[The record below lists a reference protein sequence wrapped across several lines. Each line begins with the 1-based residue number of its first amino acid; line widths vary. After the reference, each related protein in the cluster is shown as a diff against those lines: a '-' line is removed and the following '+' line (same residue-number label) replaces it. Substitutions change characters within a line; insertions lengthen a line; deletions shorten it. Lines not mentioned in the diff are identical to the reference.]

1 MVRTCPCHGHGRGST
16 PRRIVLIS
24 THFVV
29 ESKNPNYNIDMN
41 IFVTDNC
48 PVQSARNLPDKH
60 IVKMPL
66 ETCQMLAIIYSDWY
80 YGVGKLYKLDGTPYR
95 TQHGAFRNH
104 PCTQWA
110 ADNEYNL
117 AWLILHGVALCDEYY
132 QRYGKVHTC
141 YDVIC
146 QAQHIYHDCFTIKL
160 TDAAERVDSFTRA
173 MPEDLKY
180 NTRIN
185 TIEAYKYYL
194 NTKPWLAT
202 NYLRIPT
209 RKPSF
214 IITPM
219 TTTPN
224 KSDLPVYDFS
234 TTPEQRANEQAAI
247 DQAIK
252 DAEAA
257 MKAPAA
263 SRKQDAP
270 AVAKMKAKKLV
281 PAKAKG
287 SKSGRVVGISA
298 DENKFLKELL
308 SLYNNKEMEYNAFI
322 ESNKAAYTKLL
333 DRYNKN

>member
-1 MVRTCPCHGHGRGST
+1 
-16 PRRIVLIS
+16 
-24 THFVV
+24 
-29 ESKNPNYNIDMN
+29 MN
-41 IFVTDNC
+41 IFVTDPC
-48 PVQSARNLPDKH
+48 PIQSARNLPDKH

-80 YGVGKLYKLDGTPYR
+80 YGVGKLYKQDGTPYATKR
-95 TQHGAFRNH
+95 GAFRNH

-110 ADNEYNL
+110 AANQYNL
-117 AWLILHGVALCDEYY
+117 AWLIKHGLALCDEYY
-132 QRYGKVHTC
+132 ARYGKVHTC
-141 YDVIC
+141 LDVIH
-146 QAQHIYHDCFTIKL
+146 QAVRIYNRCFDECVTTASSKV
-160 TDAAERVDSFTRA
+160 TEFTRA
-173 MPEDLKY
+173 MPEYIKY
-180 NTRIN
+180 NNTIS

-194 NTKPWLAT
+194 NTKPWLAH
-202 NYLRIPT
+202 NYLRIPS

-247 DQAIK
+247 DKAIK

-298 DENKFLKELL
+298 DENIFLKQL
-308 SLYNNKEMEYNAFI
+308 
-322 ESNKAAYTKLL
+322 LL
-333 DRYNKN
+333 DIANNTQYNKDEAYNKLIARYNIKN

>member
-1 MVRTCPCHGHGRGST
+1 
-16 PRRIVLIS
+16 
-24 THFVV
+24 
-29 ESKNPNYNIDMN
+29 MN
-41 IFVTDNC
+41 IFVTDPC
-48 PVQSARNLPDKH
+48 PIQSARNLPDKH

-80 YGVGKLYKLDGTPYR
+80 YGVGKLYKQDGTPYR
-95 TQHGAFRNH
+95 TAHGAFRNH

-110 ADNEYNL
+110 AANQYNL
-117 AWLILHGVALCDEYY
+117 AWLIRHGYALCDEYN

-141 YDVIC
+141 LDVIS
-146 QAQHIYHDCFTIKL
+146 Q
-160 TDAAERVDSFTRA
+160 AERIFHRSFSHINTLYHASRKVKDFTRA
-173 MPEDLKY
+173 MPEYIKFD
-180 NTRIN
+180 TTID
-185 TIEAYKYYL
+185 TIEAYKRYL

-202 NYLRIPT
+202 NYLRIPS

-214 IITPM
+214 IQTTM

-247 DQAIK
+247 DKAIK

-263 SRKQDAP
+263 KKQDAP
-270 AVAKMKAKKLV
+270 AVAKIKAKKLV
-281 PAKAKG
+281 PAKKAAPKG

-298 DENKFLKELL
+298 DENKFLKNLL
-308 SLYNNKEMEYNAFI
+308 EIIADDENYAITIKD
-322 ESNKAAYTKLL
+322 AAYTKLL

>member
-1 MVRTCPCHGHGRGST
+1 
-16 PRRIVLIS
+16 
-24 THFVV
+24 
-29 ESKNPNYNIDMN
+29 MN
-41 IFVTDNC
+41 IFVTDPC
-48 PVQSARNLPDKH
+48 PIQSARNLPDKH

-80 YGVGKLYKLDGTPYR
+80 YGVGKLYKQDGTPYR

-110 ADNEYNL
+110 AANPYNL
-117 AWLILHGVALCDEYY
+117 AWLIRHGYALCHEYNL
-132 QRYGKVHTC
+132 RYNKVHTC
-141 YDVIC
+141 LDVIE
-146 QAQHIYHDCFTIKL
+146 QAERIYHKSFDNLMLSDASIK
-160 TDAAERVDSFTRA
+160 VDSFARA
-173 MPEDLKY
+173 MPEYLKY
-180 NTRIN
+180 DD
-185 TIEAYKYYL
+185 TITTMEAYKRYL

-202 NYLRIPT
+202 NYLRIPS

-247 DQAIK
+247 DKAIK

-263 SRKQDAP
+263 KRQDAP

-298 DENKFLKELL
+298 DENKFLQQLL
-308 SLYNNKEMEYNAFI
+308 LDIIADHSYDEFI
-322 ESNKAAYTKLL
+322 EKNKAAYDKLVS
-333 DRYNKN
+333 RYNKN

>member
-1 MVRTCPCHGHGRGST
+1 
-16 PRRIVLIS
+16 
-24 THFVV
+24 
-29 ESKNPNYNIDMN
+29 MN
-41 IFVTDNC
+41 IFVTH
-48 PVQSARNLPDKH
+48 PSPIQSARNLPDKH

-80 YGVGKLYKLDGTPYR
+80 YGVGKLYKQDGTPYATKR
-95 TQHGAFRNH
+95 GAFRNH

-110 ADNEYNL
+110 AANQYNL
-117 AWLILHGVALCDEYY
+117 AWLILHGVALCDEYH
-132 QRYGKVHTC
+132 QRYLPKVHTC
-141 YDVIC
+141 YDVLC
-146 QAQHIYHDCFTIKL
+146 QAQYIYHDCFDELL
-160 TDAAERVDSFTRA
+160 TDAAAKVTDFTRA
-173 MPEDLKY
+173 MPEDIKFD
-180 NTRIN
+180 T
-185 TIEAYKYYL
+185 TIDTITAYKRYL

-202 NYLRIPT
+202 NYLRIPS

-214 IITPM
+214 IITTM

-247 DQAIK
+247 DKAIK

-263 SRKQDAP
+263 KKQDAP

-298 DENKFLKELL
+298 DENIFLKQL
-308 SLYNNKEMEYNAFI
+308 
-322 ESNKAAYTKLL
+322 LL
-333 DRYNKN
+333 DIANNTQYNKDEAYNKLIARYNIKN

>member
-1 MVRTCPCHGHGRGST
+1 
-16 PRRIVLIS
+16 
-24 THFVV
+24 
-29 ESKNPNYNIDMN
+29 MN
-41 IFVTDNC
+41 IFVTDAD
-48 PVQSARNLPDKH
+48 PIQSALNLPDKH
-60 IVKMPL
+60 VVKMPL

-80 YGVGKLYKLDGTPYR
+80 YGVGNLHKLDGTPYR
-95 TQHGAFRNH
+95 TAHGAFRNH

-110 ADNEYNL
+110 AANQYNL
-117 AWLILHGVALCDEYY
+117 AWLIRHGYALCHEY
-132 QRYGKVHTC
+132 QARYGKVHTC
-141 YDVIC
+141 LDVIS
-146 QAQHIYHDCFTIKL
+146 QAERIYHKSFDIISL
-160 TDAAERVDSFTRA
+160 SYASRLVTDFTRA
-173 MPEDLKY
+173 MPEYLKY
-180 NTRIN
+180 DTSID
-185 TIEAYKYYL
+185 TITAYIRYL

-202 NYLRIPT
+202 NYLRIPS

-214 IITPM
+214 ITTTM

-247 DQAIK
+247 DKAIK

-263 SRKQDAP
+263 NKKQDAP

-298 DENKFLKELL
+298 DENIFLKQLL
-308 SLYNNKEMEYNAFI
+308 LDIANNTQYNKD
-322 ESNKAAYTKLL
+322 AAYNKLIA
-333 DRYNKN
+333 RYNIKN

>member
-1 MVRTCPCHGHGRGST
+1 
-16 PRRIVLIS
+16 
-24 THFVV
+24 
-29 ESKNPNYNIDMN
+29 MN
-41 IFVTDNC
+41 IFVTDYC

-80 YGVGKLYKLDGTPYR
+80 YGVGKLYKQDGTPYR

-110 ADNEYNL
+110 ARSPYNL
-117 AWLILHGVALCDEYY
+117 AWLILHGVALCDEYH
-132 QRYGKVHTC
+132 QRYLPKVHTC
-141 YDVIC
+141 YDVLC
-146 QAQHIYHDCFTIKL
+146 QAQVIYHNCFDELL
-160 TDAAERVDSFTRA
+160 TDAAAKVTDFTRA
-173 MPEDLKY
+173 MPDYIKY
-180 NTRIN
+180 NTTID
-185 TIEAYKYYL
+185 TIEAYKIYL

-247 DQAIK
+247 DKAIK

-263 SRKQDAP
+263 KKQDAP

-298 DENKFLKELL
+298 DENVFLKQL
-308 SLYNNKEMEYNAFI
+308 
-322 ESNKAAYTKLL
+322 LL
-333 DRYNKN
+333 DIANNTQYNKDEAYNKLIARYNIKN

>member
-1 MVRTCPCHGHGRGST
+1 
-16 PRRIVLIS
+16 
-24 THFVV
+24 
-29 ESKNPNYNIDMN
+29 
-41 IFVTDNC
+41 
-48 PVQSARNLPDKH
+48 
-60 IVKMPL
+60 
-66 ETCQMLAIIYSDWY
+66 MLAIIYSDWY
-80 YGVGKLYKLDGTPYR
+80 YGVGKLYKQDGTPYR

-117 AWLILHGVALCDEYY
+117 AWLIVHGVALCDEYTA
-132 QRYGKVHTC
+132 RYGKVHTC
-141 YDVIC
+141 LDVIA
-146 QAQHIYHDCFTIKL
+146 QAEQIYKRCFDL
-160 TDAAERVDSFTRA
+160 DHYDASQEVTSFTRA
-173 MPEDLKY
+173 MPEYIKY
-180 NTRIN
+180 NDRIS

-194 NTKPWLAT
+194 NTKPWLAH
-202 NYLRIPT
+202 NYLRIPS

-247 DQAIK
+247 DKAIK

-298 DENKFLKELL
+298 NENIFLKQL
-308 SLYNNKEMEYNAFI
+308 
-322 ESNKAAYTKLL
+322 LL
-333 DRYNKN
+333 DIANNTQYNKDEAYSKLIARYNIKN

>member
-1 MVRTCPCHGHGRGST
+1 
-16 PRRIVLIS
+16 
-24 THFVV
+24 
-29 ESKNPNYNIDMN
+29 MN
-41 IFVTDNC
+41 IFVTDPC
-48 PVQSARNLPDKH
+48 PIQSARNLPDKH

-66 ETCQMLAIIYSDWY
+66 ETCQMLSIIYSDWY
-80 YGVGKLYKLDGTPYR
+80 YGVGKLYKQDGTPYR
-95 TQHGAFRNH
+95 TAHGAFRNH

-110 ADNEYNL
+110 AKNPYNL
-117 AWLILHGVALCDEYY
+117 AWLIRHGYALCAEYTA
-132 QRYGKVHTC
+132 RYDKVHTC
-141 YDVIC
+141 LDVIS
-146 QAQHIYHDCFTIKL
+146 QSERIYHKCFNEPL
-160 TDAAERVDSFTRA
+160 SYASQQVRSFTRA
-173 MPEDLKY
+173 MPEYLKY
-180 NTRIN
+180 DQTIN
-185 TIEAYKYYL
+185 SIEAYKRYL

-202 NYLRIPT
+202 NYLRIPS

-214 IITPM
+214 IITTM

-247 DQAIK
+247 DKAIK

>member
-1 MVRTCPCHGHGRGST
+1 
-16 PRRIVLIS
+16 
-24 THFVV
+24 
-29 ESKNPNYNIDMN
+29 MN
-41 IFVTDNC
+41 IFVTDPC
-48 PVQSARNLPDKH
+48 PIQSARTLPDKH

-80 YGVGKLYKLDGTPYR
+80 YGVGKLHKINGQPYATTR
-95 TQHGAFRNH
+95 GAFRNH

-110 ADNEYNL
+110 AANPFNL
-117 AWLILHGVALCDEYY
+117 AWLIRHGYALCTEYAL
-132 QRYGKVHTC
+132 RYDKDHTC
-141 YDVIC
+141 LNVIV
-146 QAQHIYHDCFTIKL
+146 QAERIYHKAFDIL
-160 TDAAERVDSFTRA
+160 SLHDASRGHTEFTRA
-173 MPEDLKY
+173 MPEYLKY
-180 NTRIN
+180 DDTIS
-185 TIEAYKYYL
+185 TIEAYKIYL
-194 NTKPWLAT
+194 NTKPWLAD
-202 NYLRIPT
+202 NYLRIPS

-247 DQAIK
+247 DKAIK

-270 AVAKMKAKKLV
+270 AVAKIKSKKLV

-298 DENKFLKELL
+298 DENKFLYGLL
-308 SLYNNKEMEYNAFI
+308 QAVLFDNNYATMISDNQIAFD
-322 ESNKAAYTKLL
+322 KLIA
-333 DRYNKN
+333 RYNKN